1 MATKHPFRDHGLSIV
16 LTALFVVFWAAQ
28 AYAGFRVHSEDAL
41 QHGGE
46 MVSFATYL
54 GSGHFWQATAENWES
69 EFLQMGC
76 YVILTTRLFQRGSAE
91 SNDPDKA
98 AELAA
103 QRRRKRKSWLYRNS
117 LSLAFLVL
125 FAISFFM
132 HALGGLVQMNEER
145 KEHGEAAE
153 TLAGFL
159 QDAEF
164 WFQSFQNWQSE
175 FLAVLSIVVLSIFLR
190 QDGSPESKDVEDPNW
205 KTGA

>member
-28 AYAGFRVHSEDAL
+28 AYAGFKVHSEDAL

-175 FLAVLSIVVLSIFLR
+175 FLAVAVLVGASVYLR
-190 QDGSPESKDVEDPNW
+190 ERGSPESKPTAEPHYE
-205 KTGA
+205 TGA